1 MAKKKLT
8 PYEKAQRQF
17 VRARLQETG
26 KEKSPETRQ
35 QFRQRFDTLA
45 AEKEGRTRLAQ
56 KLLPGEGAEARRNFK
71 RMLATDLP
79 GRTGTGRTGTGG
91 TGTSGTGTGVTGTGA
106 TGTGGTGP
114 VSISWQ
120 EALRGG
126 IPATQKTTTTTT
138 SQTTT
143 QSSTKGPNAFQN
155 RRNNIIGQ
163 GINYPGRNFFDSL
176 ANPAGG
182 LGPVEY
188 SPKGIAK
195 LAGQEAKDALSVL
208 PVLGAAR
215 LGVGGAVTAYKYGGR
230 FVTTPVLKGLAK
242 VFPRLGGKGVNPL
255 GGVGKVPYGPVQPS
269 AQLAL
274 GPGSTTATSTARA
287 VTAQRTARLNKKGG
301 VGGQPYGPQRPYGP
315 YLPPAATT
323 KAATTKAKT
332 KTKTSPS
339 KSEVEQA
346 EANFVKEFG
355 QPKYG
360 APGQAPKGPTGKG
373 PTNKGPQKS
382 KEQLDD
388 EAYNVAQMKN
398 RFPGSTE
405 KDAPFVAKL
414 NRAQEAIEKQSEGYQ
429 NYAKWLRNAQ
439 TQATIARLKRKK

>member
-35 QFRQRFDTLA
+35 RFRQRFDTLA

-56 KLLPGEGAEARRNFK
+56 KLLPGEGAEERRNFK

-79 GRTGTGRTGTGG
+79 ARKSTGATGTGA
-91 TGTSGTGTGVTGTGA
+91 TGTGA

-114 VSISWQ
+114 VAKSWQ
-120 EALRGG
+120 ESLRGG
-126 IPATQKTTTTTT
+126 IPATKKTTTTTT

-143 QSSTKGPNAFQN
+143 QSSTKGPNVFQN

-182 LGPVEY
+182 SGPVEY

-287 VTAQRTARLNKKGG
+287 VTAQRTVRLNKKGG

-323 KAATTKAKT
+323 KAATTKAATTKAATTKAPLKT
-332 KTKTSPS
+332 KEEIVVTKA
-339 KSEVEQA
+339 Q
-346 EANFVKEFG
+346 
-355 QPKYG
+355 
-360 APGQAPKGPTGKG
+360 GK
-373 PTNKGPQKS
+373 
-382 KEQLDD
+382 
-388 EAYNVAQMKN
+388 
-398 RFPGSTE
+398 FPGATD
-405 KDAPFVAKL
+405 KDAVFLQKL
-414 NRAQEAIEKQSEGYQ
+414 TRAQQAIEKQSEGYQ
-429 NYAKWLRNAQ
+429 NYAKWLRNDQ

>member
-56 KLLPGEGAEARRNFK
+56 KLLPGEGAEERRNFK

-79 GRTGTGRTGTGG
+79 ARKGTGATGTGA
-91 TGTSGTGTGVTGTGA
+91 TGTGA

-114 VSISWQ
+114 VAKSWQ

-126 IPATQKTTTTTT
+126 IPATKKTTTTTT

-182 LGPVEY
+182 SGPITDW
-188 SPKGIAK
+188 SAKGIAK
-195 LAGQEAKDALSVL
+195 VAGQEAKDALSVL
-208 PVLGAAR
+208 PVLGAAA
-215 LGVGGAVTAYKYGGR
+215 AV
-230 FVTTPVLKGLAK
+230 
-242 VFPRLGGKGVNPL
+242 
-255 GGVGKVPYGPVQPS
+255 
-269 AQLAL
+269 
-274 GPGSTTATSTARA
+274 
-287 VTAQRTARLNKKGG
+287 
-301 VGGQPYGPQRPYGP
+301 
-315 YLPPAATT
+315 
-323 KAATTKAKT
+323 
-332 KTKTSPS
+332 
-339 KSEVEQA
+339 
-346 EANFVKEFG
+346 
-355 QPKYG
+355 
-360 APGQAPKGPTGKG
+360 
-373 PTNKGPQKS
+373 
-382 KEQLDD
+382 
-388 EAYNVAQMKN
+388 
-398 RFPGSTE
+398 
-405 KDAPFVAKL
+405 
-414 NRAQEAIEKQSEGYQ
+414 
-429 NYAKWLRNAQ
+429 
-439 TQATIARLKRKK
+439 

>member
-8 PYEKAQRQF
+8 PYEEAQRQF

-56 KLLPGEGAEARRNFK
+56 KLLPGEGAEERRNFK

-79 GRTGTGRTGTGG
+79 ARTGTGG
-91 TGTSGTGTGVTGTGA
+91 TGTGG
-106 TGTGGTGP
+106 TGTGGTGTGGTGA
-114 VSISWQ
+114 VSTSWQ

-143 QSSTKGPNAFQN
+143 VAGKILESLSTQSPTKGPNAFQN

-182 LGPVEY
+182 SGRITDW
-188 SPKGIAK
+188 SAKGLAK
-195 LAGQEAKDALSVL
+195 VAGQEAKDALAVL
-208 PVLGAAR
+208 PVLGTAF
-215 LGVGGAVTAYKYGGR
+215 GVAKGAQLSYRYGGR
-230 FVTTPVLKGLAK
+230 FVATPILKGLAK
-242 VFPRLGGKGVNPL
+242 VLNVGPAKGINKL
-255 GGVGKVPYGPVQPS
+255 GGVGKTVYGPGRPP
-269 AQLAL
+269 AQFAL
-274 GPGSTTATSTARA
+274 GPGSTTATSTARS

-323 KAATTKAKT
+323 KAATTKAATTKASTTKAPLKT
-332 KTKTSPS
+332 KDEIVVTKA
-339 KSEVEQA
+339 Q
-346 EANFVKEFG
+346 
-355 QPKYG
+355 
-360 APGQAPKGPTGKG
+360 GK
-373 PTNKGPQKS
+373 
-382 KEQLDD
+382 
-388 EAYNVAQMKN
+388 
-398 RFPGSTE
+398 FPGATD
-405 KDAPFVAKL
+405 KDAVFLQKL
-414 NRAQEAIEKQSEGYQ
+414 TRAQQAIEKQSEGYQ
-429 NYAKWLRNAQ
+429 NYAKWLRNDQ